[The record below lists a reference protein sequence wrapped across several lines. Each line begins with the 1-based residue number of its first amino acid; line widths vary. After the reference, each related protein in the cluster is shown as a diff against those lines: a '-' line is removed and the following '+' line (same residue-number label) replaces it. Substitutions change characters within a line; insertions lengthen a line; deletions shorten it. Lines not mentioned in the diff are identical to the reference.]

1 MAKHFSKYLGK
12 IALMTA
18 AVLWA
23 GCGDS
28 DKKADETVPQTSV
41 KAKMQQVQEQPK
53 KDIVDSLQE
62 AESSASDS
70 VSATEQEQP
79 KDSLFKK
86 AARIAKVK
94 FEMGMIRALY
104 GVVEEDMGRAVALY
118 GVRPPREIIMPDG
131 PREIHQ
137 PKPVPRCRIKPLSA
151 KNVVVEGRD
160 IDVQT
165 FLKVYR
171 QRVHGLRFICDK
183 NVRRRSDLASEF
195 EGRVVL
201 TLKIASSGEVENVQ
215 IKSTTIAEN
224 SPFSAIN
231 EEVKESVSHWKFPK
245 TKNGATSSFPISFY
259 GELPQPFDV

>member
-1 MAKHFSKYLGK
+1 MVKNFSKFLGK

-18 AVLWA
+18 AALWA
-23 GCGDS
+23 ACNDS
-28 DKKADETVPQTSV
+28 DKKAEDPKSDTKSIVNPIKLKKVEVSKIYRDSFPIKAERPNLDGLLQT
-41 KAKMQQVQEQPK
+41 
-53 KDIVDSLQE
+53 
-62 AESSASDS
+62 
-70 VSATEQEQP
+70 
-79 KDSLFKK
+79 
-86 AARIAKVK
+86 
-94 FEMGMIRALY
+94 
-104 GVVEEDMGRAVALY
+104 VALY
-118 GVRPPREIIMPDG
+118 GVLPDVVHKG
-131 PREIHQ
+131 GDG
-137 PKPVPRCRIKPLSA
+137 KVVPRCRIKPLSA

-183 NVRRRSDLASEF
+183 NVRRSEF

-231 EEVKESVSHWKFPK
+231 EDVKESVSHWVFPK
-245 TKNGATSSFPISFY
+245 SKNGATFSFPISFY
-259 GELPQPFDV
+259 GELPQPSMFDDSSSIKNK

>member
-1 MAKHFSKYLGK
+1 MAKNFSKFLGK

-18 AVLWA
+18 AALWSA
-23 GCGDS
+23 CNDT
-28 DKKADETVPQTSV
+28 DKKTYPIKLEKGELSKIYRDSIPVKTLKPDLGRFMQNQT
-41 KAKMQQVQEQPK
+41 
-53 KDIVDSLQE
+53 
-62 AESSASDS
+62 
-70 VSATEQEQP
+70 
-79 KDSLFKK
+79 
-86 AARIAKVK
+86 
-94 FEMGMIRALY
+94 
-104 GVVEEDMGRAVALY
+104 VALY
-118 GVRPPREIIMPDG
+118 GVLPDVVRKG
-131 PREIHQ
+131 DDG
-137 PKPVPRCRIKPLSA
+137 KPVPRCRIKPLSA

-195 EGRVVL
+195 EGRIVL
-201 TLKIASSGEVENVQ
+201 TLKIASGGEVENVQ

-245 TKNGATSSFPISFY
+245 TKNGATFSFPISFY
-259 GELPQPFDV
+259 GELPQPSMFDDSSSIKNK

>member
-1 MAKHFSKYLGK
+1 MVKNFSKFLGK

-18 AVLWA
+18 AALWSA
-23 GCGDS
+23 CNDS
-28 DKKADETVPQTSV
+28 DKKAEDPKSDTKSIVNPIKLKKVELSKIYRDSIPVKTLKPDLGGFMQNQT
-41 KAKMQQVQEQPK
+41 
-53 KDIVDSLQE
+53 
-62 AESSASDS
+62 
-70 VSATEQEQP
+70 
-79 KDSLFKK
+79 
-86 AARIAKVK
+86 
-94 FEMGMIRALY
+94 
-104 GVVEEDMGRAVALY
+104 VALY
-118 GVRPPREIIMPDG
+118 GVLSDVVHKGGDG
-131 PREIHQ
+131 
-137 PKPVPRCRIKPLSA
+137 KVVPRCRIKPLSA

-195 EGRVVL
+195 EGRIVL

-231 EEVKESVSHWKFPK
+231 EDVKESVSHWKFPK
-245 TKNGATSSFPISFY
+245 TKNGATFSFPISFY
-259 GELPQPFDV
+259 GELPQPSMFDDSSSVKNK

>member
-1 MAKHFSKYLGK
+1 
-12 IALMTA
+12 MTA

-23 GCGDS
+23 GCSDS
-28 DKKADETVPQTSV
+28 DKKAENPKSDTKSIVYPIKLEKVEVSKIYRDSFPIKAERPNLDGLLQT
-41 KAKMQQVQEQPK
+41 
-53 KDIVDSLQE
+53 
-62 AESSASDS
+62 
-70 VSATEQEQP
+70 
-79 KDSLFKK
+79 
-86 AARIAKVK
+86 
-94 FEMGMIRALY
+94 
-104 GVVEEDMGRAVALY
+104 VALY
-118 GVRPPREIIMPDG
+118 GVLPDVVHKG
-131 PREIHQ
+131 GDG
-137 PKPVPRCRIKPLSA
+137 KVVPRCRIKPLSA

-195 EGRVVL
+195 EGRIVL

-231 EEVKESVSHWKFPK
+231 EDVKESVSHWVFPK
-245 TKNGATSSFPISFY
+245 SKNGATFSFPISFY
-259 GELPQPFDV
+259 GELPQPSMFDDSSSIKNK

>member
-1 MAKHFSKYLGK
+1 MAKNFSKFLGK

-18 AVLWA
+18 AALWSA
-23 GCGDS
+23 CNDS
-28 DKKADETVPQTSV
+28 DKKAEDPKSDTKSIVNPIELKKVEVSKIYRDSFPIKAERPNLDGLLQT
-41 KAKMQQVQEQPK
+41 
-53 KDIVDSLQE
+53 
-62 AESSASDS
+62 
-70 VSATEQEQP
+70 
-79 KDSLFKK
+79 
-86 AARIAKVK
+86 
-94 FEMGMIRALY
+94 
-104 GVVEEDMGRAVALY
+104 VALY
-118 GVRPPREIIMPDG
+118 GVLPDVVHKG
-131 PREIHQ
+131 GDG
-137 PKPVPRCRIKPLSA
+137 KVVPRCRIKPLSA

-195 EGRVVL
+195 EGRIVL

-245 TKNGATSSFPISFY
+245 TKNGATFSFPISFY
-259 GELPQPFDV
+259 GELPQPSMFDDSSSIKNK

>member
-1 MAKHFSKYLGK
+1 
-12 IALMTA
+12 MTA
-18 AVLWA
+18 AALWA
-23 GCGDS
+23 ACNDS
-28 DKKADETVPQTSV
+28 DKKAEDPKSDTKSIVYPIKLKKGELSKIYRDSIPV
-41 KAKMQQVQEQPK
+41 KALKPDLGGFMQNQ
-53 KDIVDSLQE
+53 
-62 AESSASDS
+62 
-70 VSATEQEQP
+70 T
-79 KDSLFKK
+79 
-86 AARIAKVK
+86 
-94 FEMGMIRALY
+94 
-104 GVVEEDMGRAVALY
+104 VALY
-118 GVRPPREIIMPDG
+118 GVLPDVVRKG
-131 PREIHQ
+131 DDG
-137 PKPVPRCRIKPLSA
+137 KVVPRCRIKPLSA

-195 EGRVVL
+195 EGRIVL

-245 TKNGATSSFPISFY
+245 TKNGATFSFPISFY
-259 GELPQPFDV
+259 GELPQPSMFNDSSSVKNK

>member
-1 MAKHFSKYLGK
+1 MVKNFSKFLGK

-18 AVLWA
+18 AALWA
-23 GCGDS
+23 ACNDS
-28 DKKADETVPQTSV
+28 DKKAEDPKSDTKSIVNPIKLKKVEVSKIYRDSFPIKAERPNLDGLLQT
-41 KAKMQQVQEQPK
+41 
-53 KDIVDSLQE
+53 
-62 AESSASDS
+62 
-70 VSATEQEQP
+70 
-79 KDSLFKK
+79 
-86 AARIAKVK
+86 
-94 FEMGMIRALY
+94 
-104 GVVEEDMGRAVALY
+104 VALY
-118 GVRPPREIIMPDG
+118 GVLPDVVHKG
-131 PREIHQ
+131 GDG
-137 PKPVPRCRIKPLSA
+137 KVVPRCRIKPLSA

-195 EGRVVL
+195 EGRIVL

-231 EEVKESVSHWKFPK
+231 EDVKESVSHWKFPK
-245 TKNGATSSFPISFY
+245 TKNGATFSFPISFY
-259 GELPQPFDV
+259 GEFPQPSMFDDSSSVKNK

>member
-1 MAKHFSKYLGK
+1 MAKNFSKFLGK

-18 AVLWA
+18 ATLWSA
-23 GCGDS
+23 CNDS
-28 DKKADETVPQTSV
+28 DKKAEDPKSDTKSIVNPIKLKKVEVSKIYRDSFPIKAERPNLDGLLQT
-41 KAKMQQVQEQPK
+41 
-53 KDIVDSLQE
+53 
-62 AESSASDS
+62 
-70 VSATEQEQP
+70 
-79 KDSLFKK
+79 
-86 AARIAKVK
+86 
-94 FEMGMIRALY
+94 
-104 GVVEEDMGRAVALY
+104 VALY
-118 GVRPPREIIMPDG
+118 GVLPDVVHKG
-131 PREIHQ
+131 GDG
-137 PKPVPRCRIKPLSA
+137 KVVPRCRIKPLSA

-171 QRVHGLRFICDK
+171 QRVHGLRFIFDK

-195 EGRVVL
+195 EGRIVL

-245 TKNGATSSFPISFY
+245 TKNGATFSFPISFY
-259 GELPQPFDV
+259 MMLPQPSMFDDSSSVKNK

>member
-1 MAKHFSKYLGK
+1 MAKNFSKFLGK

-18 AVLWA
+18 ATLWA
-23 GCGDS
+23 ACNDS
-28 DKKADETVPQTSV
+28 DKK
-41 KAKMQQVQEQPK
+41 
-53 KDIVDSLQE
+53 
-62 AESSASDS
+62 ESSKFDTPKAEKANEQQSDTLKERAI
-70 VSATEQEQP
+70 VYPLKLKKVDVP
-79 KDSLFKK
+79 KVNIDTFSE
-86 AARIAKVK
+86 RISK
-94 FEMGMIRALY
+94 GLD
-104 GVVEEDMGRAVALY
+104 GLLQTVALY
-118 GVRPPREIIMPDG
+118 GVLPDVVHKG
-131 PREIHQ
+131 GDG
-137 PKPVPRCRIKPLSA
+137 KVVPRCHIKPLSA

-195 EGRVVL
+195 EGRIVL

-231 EEVKESVSHWKFPK
+231 EDVKESVSRWIFPK
-245 TKNGATSSFPISFY
+245 TQRGGTFTFPVILYEVIPSAASSAS
-259 GELPQPFDV
+259 EQPLSPTE